1 MEIDIY
7 NYKFIYNFKQGDKVS
22 WNKKIFKSCPFNVDE
37 TKTITEISK
46 TAKNVRLNNKI
57 IWWNWWE
64 LTPTSKIK
72 KLLYYIKFYIW
83 YYLKFKRL

>member
-1 MEIDIY
+1 MVDIY
-7 NYKFIYNFKQGDKVS
+7 DYKFNYNFKQGERVT
-22 WNKKIFKSCPFNVDE
+22 WNTKIFKRCPFDVDE

-46 TAKNVRLNNKI
+46 TKNVRLNNKI

>member
-1 MEIDIY
+1 MKIDIY

-46 TAKNVRLNNKI
+46 TAKNICCAHVYSMIAVLFKI
-57 IWWNWWE
+57 LI
-64 LTPTSKIK
+64 PFIFI
-72 KLLYYIKFYIW
+72 LLSIY
-83 YYLKFKRL
+83 

>member
-1 MEIDIY
+1 MKIDIY

-46 TAKNVRLNNKI
+46 TTKKY
-57 IWWNWWE
+57 
-64 LTPTSKIK
+64 KIK
-72 KLLYYIKFYIW
+72 
-83 YYLKFKRL
+83 